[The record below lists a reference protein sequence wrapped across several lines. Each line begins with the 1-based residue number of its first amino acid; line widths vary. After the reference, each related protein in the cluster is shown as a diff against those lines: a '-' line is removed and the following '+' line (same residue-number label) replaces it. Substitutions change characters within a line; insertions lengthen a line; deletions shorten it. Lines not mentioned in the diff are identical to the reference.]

1 MECFLTIY
9 RFSRSFLAIDG
20 HHLGMNRIYRGEK
33 PFAPIAFLPQN
44 ILDIVQAAPIA
55 LLSVSYDK
63 SNLLGI
69 EAQARH
75 LHRQRILTAL
85 AHQLPALTAA
95 LPIFHHVVNDRLA
108 LRSGSGG
115 QGGRLGRCNSSSEQT
130 EQGNDQQYEFQ
141 IGFHGHNLTKNL
153 FPVIRWIYA
162 QILLHIAAEIG
173 GRREAEHVGNL
184 DERERFVPQQTRN
197 VKDRITVDPV
207 VGAVSA
213 DLLRHFRQVFR
224 RDAQTIRIIGYFP
237 VLPVRPILQHFQKTV
252 HYGGVLRGDVALAV
266 QSGMEIEEIENG
278 RLHGIDERFP
288 IKAVLRI
295 GDARFQQLEVSA
307 ADDLLFRREVH
318 YGIEKQRQRP
328 FHAVVA
334 LWRRQ
339 FDKLRCGINDLASEV
354 LRRVYLINHFP
365 FADNRQIPGV
375 QFEIP
380 FVETVT
386 ARPAQAEQMRQVFH
400 LGIHAY
406 RAQPVGNDNI
416 FFVFHAVTVWLPTVK
431 IQKNLQSQSQRGQVF
446 PVFNDISTVC
456 RMIGIGCNGFILSP
470 AAPSKPFVKWQKTYR
485 CAHRYNPEK
494 RRNSSR
500 RREY

>member
-9 RFSRSFLAIDG
+9 RFRRSLLAING

-33 PFAPIAFLPQN
+33 PFAPIAFRPQN

-115 QGGRLGRCNSSSEQT
+115 QGGRLGRCNSSEQT
-130 EQGNDQQYEFQ
+130 EHGNDQQYEFQ

-224 RDAQTIRIIGYFP
+224 RDAQTIRIVGYFP

-266 QSGMEIEEIENG
+266 QGSMEIEEIENG

-288 IKAVLRI
+288 IETVLRI
-295 GDARFQQLEVSA
+295 GDACFQQFEIPA
-307 ADDLLFRREVH
+307 ADDLLLRREVH
-318 YGIEKQRQRP
+318 HGVEEQGQRP

-334 LWRRQ
+334 LRRRQ
-339 FDKLRCGINDLASEV
+339 FDELRGSINDLAPEV
-354 LRRVYLINHFP
+354 IRSMYLVNHFP
-365 FADNRQIPGV
+365 FADNRQIPCV
-375 QFEIP
+375 QLEFP
-380 FVETVT
+380 LVETVT
-386 ARPAQAEQMRQVFH
+386 ARPAQTEQVRQIFL

-416 FFVFHAVTVWLPTVK
+416 FFVFHAATIWLPTVK

-446 PVFNDISTVC
+446 
-456 RMIGIGCNGFILSP
+456 
-470 AAPSKPFVKWQKTYR
+470 
-485 CAHRYNPEK
+485 
-494 RRNSSR
+494 SR
-500 RREY
+500 F